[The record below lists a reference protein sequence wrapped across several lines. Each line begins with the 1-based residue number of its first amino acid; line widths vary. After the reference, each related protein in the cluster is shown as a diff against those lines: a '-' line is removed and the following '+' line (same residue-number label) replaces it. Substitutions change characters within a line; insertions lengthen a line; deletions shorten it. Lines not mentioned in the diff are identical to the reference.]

1 MSCCGCIR
9 TGEVGLMESF
19 GKFDEVLEPGCY
31 CACLN
36 KNLAGTL
43 SLRVQII
50 KVSVDSKTSDNALVR
65 VSASVHYRVLKDRCQ
80 EAFYRFSN
88 PSAQI
93 QSFASNVIRGQVP
106 KHSVDEIFTLRDE
119 MQKAL
124 RGELEER
131 LATYGFE
138 IIATLITDIDPSND
152 VKLAMSQIQTNARLR
167 EASSYAADT
176 DKIKMVK
183 AAEADAE
190 AKRLSGVGLAEQ
202 RKAAILGLQS
212 SVRNFSDNVEN
223 VSDKDVMA
231 LLMMNTYFDA
241 IKDIASTGHN
251 STIFMPNTTPNS
263 AESTQGMMVALAGNR
278 R

>member
-1 MSCCGCIR
+1 MLRSLVGSEMCIR
-9 TGEVGLMESF
+9 
-19 GKFDEVLEPGCY
+19 
-31 CACLN
+31 
-36 KNLAGTL
+36 
-43 SLRVQII
+43 
-50 KVSVDSKTSDNALVR
+50 
-65 VSASVHYRVLKDRCQ
+65 DR
-80 EAFYRFSN
+80 
-88 PSAQI
+88 
-93 QSFASNVIRGQVP
+93 
-106 KHSVDEIFTLRDE
+106 
-119 MQKAL
+119 
-124 RGELEER
+124 
-131 LATYGFE
+131 
-138 IIATLITDIDPSND
+138 
-152 VKLAMSQIQTNARLR
+152 
-167 EASSYAADT
+167 ASSYAADT

-212 SVRNFSDNVEN
+212 SVRNFSDNVDN